1 MPSLHPETPVAES
14 PGTTKQSDPALS
26 FETRIFST
34 AELLRQPWLRALTQ
48 VINEGFG
55 AMAGPVKVAARLRS
69 DTQLAEELN
78 EGDGFTAVAYTAKS
92 DGRFPDDQEIE
103 VIGTASVKNWLDE
116 GGWHRYP
123 YEHAAGSEP
132 WDANGSGQKGPCDG
146 DYEFALV
153 TVRPGEKYRKRGIA
167 DHLTGVCEQEILR
180 RLSLK
185 GESRNQPIRMMVKI
199 VKENNA
205 PYWSRKG
212 FTPVAQKTSP
222 KGTWDS
228 LTEFTMWAMV
238 RELSPFGKH
247 GIDITVPSGISART

>member
-1 MPSLHPETPVAES
+1 MPSLDPESRIVES
-14 PGTTKQSDPALS
+14 PSTKQPDPGLS

-34 AELLRQPWLRALTQ
+34 SELLRQPWLPALTQ

-69 DTQLAEELN
+69 DTQLAEEL
-78 EGDGFTAVAYTAKS
+78 EESDGFTAVAYAAKS
-92 DGRFPDDQEIE
+92 DRRSPDDKDIE

-123 YEHAAGSEP
+123 HEHAAGSDP
-132 WDANGSGQKGPCDG
+132 GSTNGSGQQGPCDG
-146 DYEFALV
+146 DYEIALV

-167 DHLTGVCEQEILR
+167 DHLIGVCEQEILR

-185 GESRNQPIRMMVKI
+185 GESRSQPVRMMVKI
-199 VKENNA
+199 VKENNG
-205 PYWSRKG
+205 PYWLKKG
-212 FTPVAQKTSP
+212 FIPVAQKISP

-228 LTEFTMWAMV
+228 LTEFTMWAMF
-238 RELSPFGKH
+238 RGLSP
-247 GIDITVPSGISART
+247 SSADMA